1 MRKRKLIPLLL
12 AVAIFA
18 ALGVMFYLRAK
29 APPEAA
35 RLLPESDAIVYVH
48 LKDIRSATHFDL
60 SPVPRSP
67 AFQQF
72 IDATG
77 IVPERDLDAVAF
89 ALHRVVTPAGPG
101 HPLPGA
107 ELFTSEVFVGRFDGQ
122 RLAQYLDRIATGR
135 ETYAGRT
142 VYSVPLQT
150 GEPGGQTL
158 RIAQLGYDTLAAS
171 NMPTSE
177 QIHSMLDRSRTSA
190 LSTSGS
196 SLLAARFSAVPL
208 LSEAWGIGH
217 IGLPFAAPDSG
228 APGQVAAFGLQLPV
242 PADSDL
248 IASLRYNGATHM
260 LSGGSVHLRIEEIAP
275 NAAAAQ
281 HTVDSLNELL
291 SLLHAIEAARPS
303 ASPADAALSSVL
315 ASAKLTQHNEHAL
328 LDTSAT
334 IDDLKAIFNAHDPA
348 AASK

>member
-1 MRKRKLIPLLL
+1 MRKRKLIPPIIAL
-12 AVAIFA
+12 AVFA
-18 ALGVMFYLRAK
+18 ALGVMLYLRAK

-35 RLLPESDAIVYVH
+35 RLLPESDAIVYVR
-48 LKDIRSATHFDL
+48 LKEIRAATHFDR

-77 IVPERDLDAVAF
+77 IDPERDLDAVAF
-89 ALHRVVTPAGPG
+89 ALHRVATRT
-101 HPLPGA
+101 GA
-107 ELFTSEVFVGRFDGQ
+107 DLFTSEVFVGRFDGQ
-122 RLAQYLDRIATGR
+122 RLAQYLDRVATGR
-135 ETYAGRT
+135 ETYAGHI

-177 QIHSMLDRSRTSA
+177 QIHSMLDRSRASA
-190 LSTSGS
+190 LSTSGC

-217 IGLPFAAPDSG
+217 IGLPFAAPGSG
-228 APGQVAAFGLQLPV
+228 TPGQVAAFGLQLPV

-248 IASLRYNGATHM
+248 IASLRYVGTAHM
-260 LSGGSVHLRIEEIAP
+260 LSGGTVRLRIEEIAP
-275 NAAAAQ
+275 SPADARQ
-281 HTVDSLNELL
+281 TIDSLNELIT
-291 SLLHAIEAARPS
+291 LLHTLSS
-303 ASPADAALSSVL
+303 AHPATTPADAALRSFL
-315 ASAKLTQHNEHAL
+315 GSAKLSQHDSHAL
-328 LDTSAT
+328 LDASAT
-334 IDDLKAIFNAHDPA
+334 VDELKAIFATHDPA
-348 AASK
+348 AAPK

>member
-1 MRKRKLIPLLL
+1 MRKRKLIPLIVAL
-12 AVAIFA
+12 AVLAT
-18 ALGVMFYLRAK
+18 LGVMFYLRAK

-35 RLLPESDAIVYVH
+35 RLLPESDAIVYIH
-48 LKDIRSATHFDL
+48 LNDIRSATHFDQ

-89 ALHRVVTPAGPG
+89 ALHRVATPSTAA
-101 HPLPGA
+101 HPRPGA

-122 RLAQYLDRIATGR
+122 RLAQYLDHIATGR

-142 VYSVPLQT
+142 VYSINLD
-150 GEPGGQTL
+150 GQTL
-158 RIAQLGYDTLAAS
+158 RIAQLGYDTVAAS

-177 QIHSMLDRSRTSA
+177 QIHSMLDRSRASA
-190 LSTSGS
+190 LSTSGC

-217 IGLPFAAPDSG
+217 IGLPFAAPGSG
-228 APGQVAAFGLQLPV
+228 NPGQVAAFGLQLPV

-248 IASLRYNGATHM
+248 IASLRYIGTAHM
-260 LSGGSVHLRIEEIAP
+260 LAGGSVRLRVEEIAP
-275 NAAAAQ
+275 SPAEARQ
-281 HTVDSLNELL
+281 TVDSLNELL
-291 SLLHAIEAARPS
+291 SLLQTVSSARPS
-303 ASPADAALSSVL
+303 ATPADAALRSVL
-315 ASAKLTQHNEHAL
+315 SSAKLSQHDTHAL
-328 LDTSAT
+328 LDASAT
-334 IDDLKAIFNAHDPA
+334 VDELKAIFATHDPA
-348 AASK
+348 TTSK